1 MKLTSKIQKAINSA
15 SRLHRGQ
22 TRKDDDSMPYVSH
35 VFAVGWILA
44 EYTNDEDLIVAGILH
59 DVLEDVKNYRFDDMK
74 NDFGARVAEIV
85 QEVTEDKDPN
95 VKTDERATWQERKN
109 KYLENLKNDS
119 FEGMMLCAADKIHN
133 VRSLITAYGE
143 HGEKLWD
150 MFNAPAD
157 KKVWF
162 YEEIAK
168 VLKEKLDSPITK
180 VLDIE
185 IEKIKKLINK

>member
-15 SRLHRGQ
+15 SRLPRGQ

-74 NDFGARVAEIV
+74 NDFSERVAEIV
-85 QEVTEDKDPN
+85 KEVTEDKDPN
-95 VKTDERATWQERKN
+95 VKTDERATWLERKN
-109 KYLENLKNDS
+109 KYLENLKDDS

-133 VRSLITAYGE
+133 LRSLIDAYNE
-143 HGEKLWD
+143 HGEDLWGK
-150 MFNAPAD
+150 FNAPAD
-157 KKVWF
+157 KKIWF
-162 YEEIAK
+162 YEAIAK
-168 VLKEKLDSPITK
+168 VLHNKLDSPITK